1 MCVMSSILLF
11 FVQNIKQVNLIIEQ
25 GNSSAKVAIFANGQL
40 KSSFV
45 FKHFDVSVVR
55 SLFEEFDLD
64 QGIYSTVVDV
74 DPEIASFLKGKL
86 RFFLLLDENVKLPVK
101 VSYKTPQTLGK
112 DRLAAVVGAN
122 YLQPGMDLLVIDAGT
137 AITYEVIEASG
148 TFIGG
153 NISPGMSTRFKA
165 LHAFTKKLPLLNE
178 PEDVLFIGNDTE
190 SAIQSGVVNG
200 IIFEMDG
207 YIDSLRIKYP
217 SLLVFLTG
225 GHSFYFARKL
235 KNANFAD
242 INLVFTGLN
251 RILEYNV
258 EN

>member
-1 MCVMSSILLF
+1 M
-11 FVQNIKQVNLIIEQ
+11 N
-25 GNSSAKVAIFANGQL
+25 
-40 KSSFV
+40 
-45 FKHFDVSVVR
+45 
-55 SLFEEFDLD
+55 
-64 QGIYSTVVDV
+64 
-74 DPEIASFLKGKL
+74 
-86 RFFLLLDENVKLPVK
+86 
-101 VSYKTPQTLGK
+101 

-148 TFIGG
+148 TFVGG

>member
-1 MCVMSSILLF
+1 MFVMSSILLF
-11 FVQNIKQVNLIIEQ
+11 FVENIKRVNLIIEQ
-25 GNSSAKVAIFANGQL
+25 GNSSTKVAIFSNGQL
-40 KSSFV
+40 KSSSV
-45 FKHFDVSVVR
+45 FKHFDATVVS
-55 SLFEEFDLD
+55 SLFEEFNLIN
-64 QGIYSTVVDV
+64 GIFSTVIDV
-74 DPEIASFLKGKL
+74 DHSIVNLLKSKL
-86 RFFLLLDENVKLPVK
+86 TFFLFLDENVKLPVK
-101 VSYKTPQTLGK
+101 VSYRTPQTLGK

-148 TFIGG
+148 TFVGG

>member
-1 MCVMSSILLF
+1 MHSLRNCHCLTN
-11 FVQNIKQVNLIIEQ
+11 QN
-25 GNSSAKVAIFANGQL
+25 
-40 KSSFV
+40 
-45 FKHFDVSVVR
+45 
-55 SLFEEFDLD
+55 
-64 QGIYSTVVDV
+64 
-74 DPEIASFLKGKL
+74 
-86 RFFLLLDENVKLPVK
+86 
-101 VSYKTPQTLGK
+101 
-112 DRLAAVVGAN
+112 
-122 YLQPGMDLLVIDAGT
+122 
-137 AITYEVIEASG
+137 
-148 TFIGG
+148 
-153 NISPGMSTRFKA
+153 
-165 LHAFTKKLPLLNE
+165 
-178 PEDVLFIGNDTE
+178 DVLFIGNDTE